1 MSVMTGSPEEQ
12 GMSRMMRV
20 GGSLL
25 IALVIVVSAWWVAGR
40 EGLSDLGNGG
50 ADASLLP
57 KVGTVAPD
65 FSVPDASGTMHSLS
79 DYRGQPVWLNFWGSW
94 CPPCKAEMPDLVAA
108 YNEVK
113 PDGVVMLAIG
123 IDEPITDSVRFAA
136 LNGAQFTVLS
146 DQFRQATSAAGYGIA
161 NFPTHIFIDRNGVIQ
176 RIVLAPL
183 SYDQAVQYAE
193 EIASS

>member
-1 MSVMTGSPEEQ
+1 
-12 GMSRMMRV
+12 
-20 GGSLL
+20 
-25 IALVIVVSAWWVAGR
+25 
-40 EGLSDLGNGG
+40 
-50 ADASLLP
+50 
-57 KVGTVAPD
+57 
-65 FSVPDASGTMHSLS
+65 
-79 DYRGQPVWLNFWGSW
+79 
-94 CPPCKAEMPDLVAA
+94 MPDLVAA